1 MKITIK
7 ELVRDILEVSPE
19 CRNDYKKLIWRVW
32 SELGFVDKM
41 FNTISYDKFME
52 APKPESIRRPAQ
64 NEFRS
69 DRLLGENKIQP
80 NRQIFEN
87 RQKLSKSKGV
97 DLIQAKEQ
105 YEFNPTTLMYEV
117 RR

>member
-32 SELGFVDKM
+32 TELGFVDRI
-41 FNTISYDKFME
+41 FNTISYNKFME
-52 APKPESIRRPAQ
+52 APPPESIRRPAQ

-80 NRQIFEN
+80 NRMIRDR
-87 RQKLSKSKGV
+87 RQQLSKSKGV
-97 DLIQAKEQ
+97 DFIQARQE
-105 YEFNPTTLMYEV
+105 YEFDPVSQNYKLI
-117 RR
+117 